1 MLISSSLLLLI
12 DVAIIFSMYFFCWND
27 SSLMLLSRNE
37 MNSSGST
44 DILIV
49 PFIAL
54 YLIVSVCVS
63 TLCCMQV
70 SFPCTQGRCGISHVA
85 SCRSSSCLPKVCWR
99 VATSDIPHD
108 TRDALPSI
116 AFDIPLLPYS
126 YFLWFEKFSFSLP
139 FQNVSKIIFLCRFV
153 SQR

>member
-1 MLISSSLLLLI
+1 MTTTIGYIVYHLILSISPSTSSHTSHSVLFVI
-12 DVAIIFSMYFFCWND
+12 DAAIIFIRNFFCWND
-27 SSLMLLSRNE
+27 SSLMLLSRSVIT
-37 MNSSGST
+37 SSGST

-54 YLIVSVCVS
+54 YLKVSVCVS
-63 TLCCMQV
+63 ILCCMQA

-85 SCRSSSCLPKVCWR
+85 SCRSSSCLPTVCWR

-116 AFDIPLLPYS
+116 AFDIPLLPY
-126 YFLWFEKFSFSLP
+126 FLL
-139 FQNVSKIIFLCRFV
+139 FV
-153 SQR
+153 V